1 MLAIAGLAV
10 IGAAWLRRRRSTSCR
25 CGRRVFVRLLVPRSF
40 ASCHRVCDV
49 LNPRPGERI
58 LAVGLGAGSYAL
70 DVAKRLGTNGRLDL
84 FDVRQEK
91 LDRTMAR
98 ARRQGLTNVATFRGD
113 TRRLPYVDHS
123 FDAACVIA
131 APGSDVSPQELA
143 RVLRPGG
150 RLVIGLHA
158 GTRRLVFGAVPLVDG
173 HRAARHGSAGRVTL
187 PARTRTSWEG

>member
-1 MLAIAGLAV
+1 M
-10 IGAAWLRRRRSTSCR
+10 GAAWLRRRRSTSCR
-25 CGRRVFVRLLVPRSF
+25 CGRRAFVRLFVPRAF
-40 ASCHRVCDV
+40 AARHRVCDV

-84 FDVRQEK
+84 FDVRQEN

-98 ARRQGLTNVATFRGD
+98 VRRQGLTNVATFRGD

-131 APGSDVSPQELA
+131 APGSEVSPQELA

-150 RLVIGLHA
+150 RLVIGLHV
-158 GTRRLVFGAVPLVDG
+158 GTHRLVFGAVPPADG
-173 HRAARHGSAGRVTL
+173 RRTARHGSGDRAVL
-187 PARTRTSWEG
+187 PARTRAS